1 MLGSVSDSALKL
13 LLSASQATQ
22 EHMPK
27 GFSFQG
33 CPQPAEQYRFNVV
46 LREKSSKA
54 SIFYFFFLVFKLY

>member
-1 MLGSVSDSALKL
+1 MLGSVSDSTLKL

-27 GFSFQG
+27 GFSFQR

-46 LREKSSKA
+46 LREKSSKV
-54 SIFYFFFLVFKLY
+54 SI